1 MLAYRN
7 ATDFCLSTLLP
18 TYLIELL
25 VFLLNLKF
33 KFWGGMLQIIMLW
46 VFCYLLLIIYKI
58 ICFSCSDFFSFFYF
72 FFSLINLARGLP
84 VVLVCFGFVDLL
96 VLYFTDFCHLYF
108 LYFGRLHSIFS
119 VFFFLYTFFFSFSLL
134 FKDLGI

>member
-1 MLAYRN
+1 
-7 ATDFCLSTLLP
+7 
-18 TYLIELL
+18 
-25 VFLLNLKF
+25 
-33 KFWGGMLQIIMLW
+33 MLQIIMLW

-119 VFFFLYTFFFSFSLL
+119 VFFSYILFFLAFLFFLKIQAFKAQSNTFSSPKSFEMYYFNYCSVQVLL
-134 FKDLGI
+134 FNFR